1 MRRLIT
7 IVAVALVALSVGAT
21 AALADGSQTVAP
33 TKKQKA
39 GILKAWNNGKA
50 VPANKQQCLS
60 VALSK
65 SNKVWAALKFND
77 KATGC
82 MAMAFDGTAI
92 LWGSGASWNIFMEG
106 SSVDPATCTAMQGA
120 LGADAW
126 VDLVDYA
133 GGMGSQNID

>member
-1 MRRLIT
+1 MRRFPVI
-7 IVAVALVALSVGAT
+7 LVALIALGLGTAT
-21 AALADGSQTVAP
+21 ASADAPQTVAP
-33 TKKQKA
+33 TAKQKA
-39 GILKAWNNGKA
+39 AILKAWNNGKA

-133 GGMGSQNID
+133 GGMGCQNID